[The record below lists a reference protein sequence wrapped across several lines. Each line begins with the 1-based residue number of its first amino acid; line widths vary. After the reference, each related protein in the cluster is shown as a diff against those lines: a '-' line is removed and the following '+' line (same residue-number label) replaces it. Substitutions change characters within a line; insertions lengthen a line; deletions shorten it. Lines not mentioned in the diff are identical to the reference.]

1 MFTLTIKASSQGKSF
16 FSFSLYP
23 RDVNSLCVSF
33 TTAPMLQAD
42 FIWPQK
48 DRWNTNAPMLVK
60 TGAVKALGGAVS
72 KLRDGLL
79 IRWCGKYWIPTYFC
93 CCKHLSIIK
102 LKDARL
108 YVLTIKYHRKTHC
121 VLDGS
126 ITGILCYWWLQFYS
140 FFCDCTKSSFEFM
153 PEHIH
158 TWTFAFALCSWRGRP
173 EGTRTLVV

>member
-33 TTAPMLQAD
+33 TTAPMLQD
-42 FIWPQK
+42 YFIWPQK
-48 DRWNTNAPMLVK
+48 DRRNTNAPMPVK

-72 KLRDGLL
+72 SSSKLRDRLL
-79 IRWCGKYWIPTYFC
+79 IGLCGKYWIPTYFC

-121 VLDGS
+121 GIRWEHHRYSVLLV
-126 ITGILCYWWLQFYS
+126 TTVLLFLLWLYQ
-140 FFCDCTKSSFEFM
+140 K
-153 PEHIH
+153 
-158 TWTFAFALCSWRGRP
+158 
-173 EGTRTLVV
+173 